1 MSAMPGSRQISF
13 TPQQGRSPA
22 LAFDATQQVRCHQR
36 DLHVMGAIPVLPEH
50 DESV

>member
-22 LAFDATQQVRCHQR
+22 LAFDATQQVRCH
-36 DLHVMGAIPVLPEH
+36 HVMGAIPVLPEH